1 MIVAIVPANLVTNS
15 LLFLFCP
22 FVETKNKNQQ
32 VGDLVKRNIS
42 VFSLQRVSLF
52 FRVVPNSIE
61 FFRWSQN

>member
-61 FFRWSQN
+61 FFR